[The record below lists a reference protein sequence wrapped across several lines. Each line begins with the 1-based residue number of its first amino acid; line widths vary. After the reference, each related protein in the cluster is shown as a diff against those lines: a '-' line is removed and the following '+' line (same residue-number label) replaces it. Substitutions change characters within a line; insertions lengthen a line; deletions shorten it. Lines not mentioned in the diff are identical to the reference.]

1 MFAIPVQTRSTM
13 VFALLLFLLPALA
26 VAADPALER
35 AATAMGASGLKSIRY
50 SGDGIGY
57 TFGQAYKPGL
67 AWPKITVRSF
77 VRSVN
82 YETGA
87 MRDEILFA
95 RAEGLGGGGYPHVA
109 PQRNEQYVSGGF
121 AWNQVANAP
130 VAGPALRRRPDP
142 SAVDH
147 PAGRHQ
153 GGDQEQR
160 DGAPGNSATARPMP
174 PHRSRSP
181 AGSRQWPSSAPTG
194 SSIASNPSFPIRCW
208 AIRRRSRPIPIIAT
222 SAG

>member
-1 MFAIPVQTRSTM
+1 VMVPNRMHARSTM
-13 VFALLLFLLPALA
+13 FALLLFLAPAIA
-26 VAADPALER
+26 MAADPALDR

-50 SGDGIGY
+50 SGDGVGY

-130 VAGPALRRRPDP
+130 VAGPRFAADRI
-142 SAVDH
+142 
-147 PAGRHQ
+147 HQ
-153 GGDQEQR
+153 LWITPQGVVKAAIKNNATVRQEKRNGQ
-160 DGAPGNSATARPMP
+160 T
-174 PHRSRSP
+174 
-181 AGSRQWPSSAPTG
+181 
-194 SSIASNPSFPIRCW
+194 
-208 AIRRRSRPIPIIAT
+208 
-222 SAG
+222 